1 MILTA
6 VQQDALSE
14 IINLGFGR
22 AANALSIL
30 VKKRVVLKTPE
41 ANIFPIEQL
50 HQAFTVFE
58 HQEVTTVRQSFQ
70 GGISGDMALLI
81 ENESAAGLINMVRQ
95 EDVTK
100 RSLSEQDQKDLIEIG
115 NILLNAFC
123 GSFGNFL
130 NISIMFSIPQLY
142 QADIHEVIDL
152 LLGENQQEIQFAV
165 VVKVHFNLA
174 QGSVEGYV
182 VILMGLSSLE
192 ELFRAMITEGFLSE
206 AEGIDSDL

>member
-1 MILTA
+1 MILSK
-6 VQQDALSE
+6 VQRDALSE

-30 VKKRVVLKTPE
+30 VKKRVVLQTPE
-41 ANIFPIEQL
+41 ADVFPISQL
-50 HQAFTVFE
+50 AQAFSIFEGRKISTVHQAF
-58 HQEVTTVRQSFQ
+58 H

-81 ENESAAGLINMVRQ
+81 ESESATGLIDMVRQ
-95 EDVTK
+95 DTVVKRQITK
-100 RSLSEQDQKDLIEIG
+100 SDQDDLLEIG

-130 NISIMFSIPQLY
+130 NLSVTFSIPSLY
-142 QADIHEVIDL
+142 QVTVDELIQK
-152 LLGENQQEIQFAV
+152 LLGNNSEIQYAV

-192 ELFRAMITEGFLSE
+192 ELFRSMSEQGFLPEPTEG
-206 AEGIDSDL
+206 D